1 MSDLSDMYY
10 GVDHAAKH
18 LGDIKRQLVDF
29 AERNDRFFE
38 LFKLLIT
45 SQEKATKHLESLV
58 SALEKLLSQAQEE

>member
-38 LFKLLIT
+38 LFIT
-45 SQEKATKHLESLV
+45 SQEKTAKHLESLV
-58 SALEKLLSQAQEE
+58 SALEKLLPQAPEE

>member
-1 MSDLSDMYY
+1 MSDLSNMYY
-10 GVDHAAKH
+10 GVDHAAMH

-45 SQEKATKHLESLV
+45 SQEKTAKHLESLV
-58 SALEKLLSQAQEE
+58 SALEKLLPQAPEE